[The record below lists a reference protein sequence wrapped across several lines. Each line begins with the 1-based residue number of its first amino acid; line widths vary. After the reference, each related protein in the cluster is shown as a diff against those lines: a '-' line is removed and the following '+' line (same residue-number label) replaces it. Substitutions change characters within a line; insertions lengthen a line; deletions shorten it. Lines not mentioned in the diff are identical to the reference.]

1 MRARIITALIGIPIV
16 LGACFYTPPIPF
28 IILLTVAF
36 SLTFWEA
43 LVLLEKLLGSGLP
56 GRTLAVLGA
65 LAWVGVPIASL
76 NFLHWAGVGS
86 DVVLGTW
93 RWNVPVL
100 IALLPLWAGDSAA
113 IFAGKAFGKH
123 PLAPSISP
131 KKTWEGGIA
140 NFLACVLTAYGVGQ
154 WIGLPVAHSLAIGA
168 STGILG
174 QVGDLFESWLKRKAG
189 VKDSGTILPGHGG
202 FLDRLDSLL
211 FTAIPAVVI
220 TIAGLA
226 G

>member
-1 MRARIITALIGIPIV
+1 VRARIITALIGIPIV
-16 LGACFYTPPIPF
+16 LGACFHTSPLSF
-28 IILLTVAF
+28 GALLFVAF
-36 SLTFWEA
+36 SVTASEA
-43 LVLLEKLLGSGLP
+43 FELLAKLWPSLFGRVLAGLITLVWVGLP
-56 GRTLAVLGA
+56 L
-65 LAWVGVPIASL
+65 ASL
-76 NFLHWAGVGS
+76 SLLHWAGVPS
-86 DVVLGTW
+86 EVVHGPW
-93 RWNVPVL
+93 RWDVPVL

-123 PLAPSISP
+123 PLAPKISP

-154 WIGLPVAHSLAIGA
+154 WIGLPIAHSLAIGA

-220 TIAGLA
+220 TIAGLSR
-226 G
+226 

>member
-1 MRARIITALIGIPIV
+1 LPSEPSFG
-16 LGACFYTPPIPF
+16 PF
-28 IILLTVAF
+28 
-36 SLTFWEA
+36 
-43 LVLLEKLLGSGLP
+43 
-56 GRTLAVLGA
+56 
-65 LAWVGVPIASL
+65 
-76 NFLHWAGVGS
+76 
-86 DVVLGTW
+86 
-93 RWNVPVL
+93 RWDAPVL

-154 WIGLPVAHSLAIGA
+154 WIGLPVPHSLAIGA

-211 FTAIPAVVI
+211 FTAIPAVLI
-220 TIAGLA
+220 TMHGLSR
-226 G
+226 